1 MPAVTTG
8 AFLILFALCA
18 VLAWV
23 AVFSHGRLWRKVAAL
38 LALLALIPTTYVMV
52 NELLGLP
59 KPASTAW
66 LQDLS
71 DYRRVIGYDIR
82 EDKAIYLWLA
92 MPDGQE
98 SRLFSFPYETET
110 ISRLQDAQERS
121 EALASQ
127 LLARLVLNDGE
138 SRARLEFTNSTEFA
152 RELPKKPEVEEDD
165 AIEFNSSSGDGGT

>member
-1 MPAVTTG
+1 MPTVTTA
-8 AFLILFALCA
+8 AFLILFALCT

-23 AVFSHGRLWRKVAAL
+23 AVFSRGRLWRKVAAL
-38 LALLALIPTTYVMV
+38 LALLALIPTTYVVV

-71 DYRRVIGYDIR
+71 NYRRVIGYDIR

-98 SRLFSFPYETET
+98 SRLFSFPYEAGTV
-110 ISRLQDAQERS
+110 SRLQDAQERS

-127 LLARLVLNDGE
+127 LLARLVLNEGE
-138 SRARLEFTNSTEFA
+138 SRAKLEFTNTTEFA
-152 RELPKKPEVEEDD
+152 RELPKKPEIEDD
-165 AIEFNSSSGDGGT
+165 AAIMFDSSLGYGEP